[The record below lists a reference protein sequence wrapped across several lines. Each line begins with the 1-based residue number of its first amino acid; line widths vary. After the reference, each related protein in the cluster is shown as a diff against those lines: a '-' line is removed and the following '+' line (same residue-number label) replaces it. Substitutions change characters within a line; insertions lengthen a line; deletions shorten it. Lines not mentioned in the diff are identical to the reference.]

1 MATFTSG
8 HLHIERHALND
19 HDVSYDLNLEYD
31 ATTDPSR
38 GRGIQF
44 RLQGSAQDKPLDE
57 QFWLPKEEAY
67 NFARDVTKILGKH
80 GISKE
85 HSSIGSQHKYYDQI
99 FEDIRQKLDMHSG
112 DPVDPK
118 HFE

>member
-1 MATFTSG
+1 MATFTPG
-8 HLHIERHALND
+8 HLHIERHALST
-19 HDVSYDLNLEYD
+19 HDVSYDLNLDYE
-31 ATTDPSR
+31 ASTDTAK

-44 RLQGSAQDKPLDE
+44 RLHGSAQDKPLDE

-67 NFARDVTKILGKH
+67 NFARNVTQILEKH

-85 HSSIGSQHKYYDQI
+85 HSTIGSQHKMYDQV

-112 DPVDPK
+112 DPVDLK